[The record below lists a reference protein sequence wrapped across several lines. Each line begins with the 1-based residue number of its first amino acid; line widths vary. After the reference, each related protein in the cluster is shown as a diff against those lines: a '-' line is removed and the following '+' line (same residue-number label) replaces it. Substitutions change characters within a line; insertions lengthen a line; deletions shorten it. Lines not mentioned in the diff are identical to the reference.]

1 MKYKQLIE
9 GIKYDLEV
17 GQVVRLSKE
26 EGELF
31 INLLYQSNVEAKD
44 ENKDQPAQG
53 KITKRQEQLL
63 HLFAELIDKLKSQ
76 LDRFALGVLDRNP
89 EKFKILVPFW
99 LLDGSK
105 LDGEMTNLSV
115 QGIKVEINYRDEI
128 VLFTPLAAIY
138 AHEYSVIIKLTA
150 NKNTDNPAFQ
160 EIIDKFFEFHF
171 PDLPE
176 ESKLE

>member
-53 KITKRQEQLL
+53 KITKQQEQLL
-63 HLFAELIDKLKSQ
+63 HLFMELIDKLKSQ
-76 LDRFALGVLDRNP
+76 LDGFTLGAFYRNP
-89 EKFKILVPFW
+89 EKFKILVPYW
-99 LLDGSK
+99 LFYGLES
-105 LDGEMTNLSV
+105 EPEIANFN
-115 QGIKVEINYRDEI
+115 IKGVKIEINYRNEI
-128 VLFTPLAAIY
+128 VLFTPLAIY
-138 AHEYSVIIKLTA
+138 AHENSIIIKLIDG
-150 NKNTDNPAFQ
+150 KNPDNPDFQ
-160 EIIDKFFEFHF
+160 EIMDKFFEFHF
-171 PDLPE
+171 PPPE
-176 ESKLE
+176 KLKLK